1 MIKSLDYVIT
11 TQIFF
16 FIYILQIL
24 ENLSVCSH
32 LDEYQKNLKMKIK
45 FFFCMQVSVGKFQT
59 F

>member
-24 ENLSVCSH
+24 ENLSVCGSVCSH

-45 FFFCMQVSVGKFQT
+45 FFFFACKYQ
-59 F
+59 